1 MVQYSSTATSEARAW
16 EGATITIPS
25 SGTATVSTGSERQLA
40 LVLSWPDLLQAAFQ
54 PILSVATGSIVG
66 FEGLSRFG
74 ITPRRAPNEWF
85 TEASRIGLG
94 AEMQAH
100 AITRIL
106 EAATRAGQPAG
117 TFLSINVS
125 PQYLSHPVVETALRA
140 ADAGRLVIE
149 LTEEEAVRDYPAL
162 RRAMAPYLRRG
173 VRFAVDDAGA
183 GFASMRHVI
192 ELQPAFVKLDAYLIR
207 GMRSRQ
213 TLRAFLR
220 ALNGFTLEIGA
231 TMVAEGVETASDVRT
246 LKETGFPLLAQ
257 GYGIAR
263 PGVPWPEVKVAA
275 TRVWAGSGGAALTPP
290 PRRRRAFHVVAPV
303 PIEDGVNIGAAL
315 GPGLRRAGIESLD
328 VLRAFGSVEAWRRL
342 RAADPDIATEW
353 AIVALEGAIRGVR
366 WGAIP
371 PTERRRLVVATRQEA
386 TVDSGTSSGA

>member
-1 MVQYSSTATSEARAW
+1 ML
-16 EGATITIPS
+16 EGATITGLSP
-25 SGTATVSTGSERQLA
+25 GTSEPATGSERQLA

-54 PILSVATGSIVG
+54 PILSLGTGSVVG
-66 FEGLSRFG
+66 YEGLSRFG

-85 TEASRIGLG
+85 SEAGRIGLG

-106 EAATRAGQPAG
+106 DAATAAGLPG
-117 TFLSINVS
+117 ETFLTLNVS
-125 PQYLSHPVVETALRA
+125 PRFLSHALVEAALGA
-140 ADAGRLVIE
+140 ADPTRLVIE

-173 VRFAVDDAGA
+173 ARFAVDDAGA

-220 ALNGFTLEIGA
+220 ALNGFTMEIGA
-231 TMVAEGVETASDVRT
+231 TMVAEGVETAGDVRM
-246 LKETGFPLLAQ
+246 LRETGFPLLAQ

-263 PGVPWPEVKVAA
+263 PGPAWPDVKIAT
-275 TRVWAGSGGAALTPP
+275 TRVWAGSADVPVGIPP
-290 PRRRRAFHVVAPV
+290 QRRRR
-303 PIEDGVNIGAAL
+303 
-315 GPGLRRAGIESLD
+315 GLSR
-328 VLRAFGSVEAWRRL
+328 
-342 RAADPDIATEW
+342 
-353 AIVALEGAIRGVR
+353 
-366 WGAIP
+366 
-371 PTERRRLVVATRQEA
+371 
-386 TVDSGTSSGA
+386 